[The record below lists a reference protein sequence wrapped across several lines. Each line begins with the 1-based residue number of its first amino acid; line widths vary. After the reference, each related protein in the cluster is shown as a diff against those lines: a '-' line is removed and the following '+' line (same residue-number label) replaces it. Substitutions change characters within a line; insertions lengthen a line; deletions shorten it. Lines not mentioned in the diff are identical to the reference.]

1 MWLVVKQEH
10 LPLATEIFADS
21 GVQITVEERKHL
33 GAALGTS
40 SFIKAYVKENVQEWV
55 GEIIARLS
63 SIASSQPHAAYAAL
77 SHSLFGKWTYLMRT
91 QPDIGDLLEPLEEAI
106 RHSLLPALTERTG
119 LKEILSN
126 YLHVWIMNPT
136 KCATIYHDNSL

>member
-21 GVQITVEERKHL
+21 GVQITVEERRHL

-55 GEIIARLS
+55 GEIIA
-63 SIASSQPHAAYAAL
+63 
-77 SHSLFGKWTYLMRT
+77 
-91 QPDIGDLLEPLEEAI
+91 
-106 RHSLLPALTERTG
+106 
-119 LKEILSN
+119 
-126 YLHVWIMNPT
+126 
-136 KCATIYHDNSL
+136 